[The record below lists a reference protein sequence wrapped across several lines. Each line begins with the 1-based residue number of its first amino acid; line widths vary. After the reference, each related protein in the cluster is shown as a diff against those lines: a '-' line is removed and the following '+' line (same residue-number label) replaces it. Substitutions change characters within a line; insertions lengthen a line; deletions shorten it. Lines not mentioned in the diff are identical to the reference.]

1 MDLHDLAS
9 GFDMYPQ
16 TLINVRYVNQDVDY
30 LAHSEVQNAKQE
42 AESALGKTGRVLL
55 RKSGTE
61 PLIRVMVE
69 SNDESQSQK
78 WAEHIAET
86 VRKLAN

>member
-1 MDLHDLAS
+1 M
-9 GFDMYPQ
+9 
-16 TLINVRYVNQDVDY
+16 DY
-30 LAHSEVQNAKQE
+30 LAHNDVQDAKKE
-42 AESALGKTGRVLL
+42 AEAGLGKTGRVLL

-69 SNDESQSQK
+69 SNDESQSHK

-86 VRKLAN
+86 VRNLAN

>member
-1 MDLHDLAS
+1 
-9 GFDMYPQ
+9 
-16 TLINVRYVNQDVDY
+16 
-30 LAHSEVQNAKQE
+30 
-42 AESALGKTGRVLL
+42 

-69 SNDESQSQK
+69 SNDESQSHK

-86 VRKLAN
+86 VRNLAN

>member
-1 MDLHDLAS
+1 M
-9 GFDMYPQ
+9 
-16 TLINVRYVNQDVDY
+16 DY
-30 LAHSEVQNAKQE
+30 LAHSNVQNAKRQRAGLLRPSKGE
-42 AESALGKTGRVLL
+42 PVILL

-69 SNDESQSQK
+69 SNDESQSHK

-86 VRKLAN
+86 VRNLIGSWRSRK